1 MNKTAVEGVKMVQ
14 NTENTGKQGTGKG
27 EVVVHIKPFRVKLVR
42 LILSVVA
49 VVGSVLIITG
59 GSIMLGISQSNVTT
73 VGSLVYYHGLGLTF
87 VGFGIMLAALGVG
100 SCYRSLS
107 GHDHKNG

>member
-1 MNKTAVEGVKMVQ
+1 MEP
-14 NTENTGKQGTGKG
+14 NTENTGKQGTAKG
-27 EVVVHIKPFRVKLVR
+27 ELVVHIKPFRLKPIR
-42 LILSVVA
+42 LILSLVA
-49 VVGSVLIITG
+49 VVGSVLIIIG
-59 GSIMLGISQSNVTT
+59 GSNMVGIKQSNVTT

-87 VGFGIMLAALGVG
+87 IGFGIMLAALGVG